1 MNTVYNIQLS
11 TEKRLRMVSP
21 SRPDPM
27 IPASVG
33 SSPLNHAEPTI
44 SKPAA
49 LPDRIYAVLRHRIL
63 TCTMKPGE
71 KIVEAALCEE
81 MHVSRTPL
89 REAFNRLAREG
100 LIEMTPFRGVAVA
113 PVTVE
118 SYRELCEL
126 RKIVEGGATALAA
139 ERSSPDAVDRL
150 MAVAETRYQVGD
162 KATYADYLRANSA
175 FHLELVRSTGNA
187 QLESIVMAALDRH
200 QRPLYLG
207 LDVGIDAAASTAE
220 HLAIVDAVRHRDGNR
235 ASELM
240 KTHIGRAEDR
250 IARALRAAGY

>member
-1 MNTVYNIQLS
+1 
-11 TEKRLRMVSP
+11 
-21 SRPDPM
+21 M
-27 IPASVG
+27 IPVSTG
-33 SSPLNHAEPTI
+33 SSPLADSEPTL
-44 SKPAA
+44 SRPAA
-49 LPDRIYAVLRHRIL
+49 LPDRIFAVLRHRIL

-71 KIVEAALCEE
+71 KIIEAALCDE

-113 PVTVE
+113 AVTVE
-118 SYRELCEL
+118 GYQELCEL

-139 ERSSPDAVDRL
+139 ERSTPDAVDRL
-150 MAVAETRYQVGD
+150 LAVAETRYQVGD

-187 QLESIVMAALDRH
+187 QLESVVMAALDRH

-207 LDVGIDAAASTAE
+207 LDVGIDAAASTGE
-220 HLAIVDAVRHRDGNR
+220 HLAIVDAVRRRDAAH

-240 KTHIGRAEDR
+240 RTHIGRAEHR
-250 IARALRAAGY
+250 IATALRAAGY